1 MVSKRL
7 STIGVRGRSFAQ
19 VLGSLRD
26 VRQVL
31 ADLVETANAQL
42 PFAYRIDRDGD
53 TFTARNRSRLQRQQL
68 PPLPALLQQRAPSHL
83 R

>member
-1 MVSKRL
+1 
-7 STIGVRGRSFAQ
+7 
-19 VLGSLRD
+19 
-26 VRQVL
+26 
-31 ADLVETANAQL
+31 LVNTANAQL

-53 TFTARNRSRLQRQQL
+53 TFTARNRSRQQRQQL